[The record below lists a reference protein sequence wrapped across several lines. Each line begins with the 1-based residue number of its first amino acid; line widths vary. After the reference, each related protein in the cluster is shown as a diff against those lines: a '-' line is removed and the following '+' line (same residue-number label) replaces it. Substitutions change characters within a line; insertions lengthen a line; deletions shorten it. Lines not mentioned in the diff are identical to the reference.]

1 MEAFVQDNGLA
12 GRAAHVLWDQP
23 PRVQR
28 VVLGHGRLQ
37 CCQNASSALMT
48 RLRRARQD
56 CRD

>member
-1 MEAFVQDNGLA
+1 MEAFAPDNGLA

-23 PRVQR
+23 LHVQR
-28 VVLGHGRLQ
+28 VVLGHGRLHG
-37 CCQNASSALMT
+37 CQNASSALMT